1 MESLGT
7 AQLPANPRV
16 RVTYGEILPNRTI
29 IDLVAPAADQD
40 GVDLLR
46 WDGKKV
52 EIAPAIDNG
61 DGIIYERPYLDL
73 SVRQAMTFPGGASEY
88 GTTIDLFRKILNLCR
103 EFAGLPEDLAAFATC
118 WIFATWVPEPL
129 LISLILCVSGAPMH
143 QVHKLFR
150 LFGSLCRRALLVAEL
165 SRRLPLFLHPTLMVN
180 DPKLSGN
187 ARAFWR
193 AASCQGVFVP
203 GTGSAV
209 EELGCAKAV
218 LLRPEDPP
226 DAWGE
231 EAMHLVLPHAELPTL
246 GKPLLASIAAEFQPQ
261 LEMFRLHLLSGSDPF
276 VSPTHPL
283 SRFDLASNLGA
294 CVPEDPAII
303 QILTPLFESHQQDI
317 SAQRSRDPRVA
328 ILEVVW
334 GPSHDQDEMAVGEI
348 TKRVNAVLRSRGVTD
363 EYNVREMGWKL
374 SRLGLC
380 TSSNGK
386 RKGLRFSS
394 ETRWGLHRSTREFGL
409 KLPFRKDCA
418 DCQGLQATEQKP
430 VE

>member
-1 MESLGT
+1 M
-7 AQLPANPRV
+7 
-16 RVTYGEILPNRTI
+16 
-29 IDLVAPAADQD
+29 
-40 GVDLLR
+40 
-46 WDGKKV
+46 
-52 EIAPAIDNG
+52 
-61 DGIIYERPYLDL
+61 
-73 SVRQAMTFPGGASEY
+73 
-88 GTTIDLFRKILNLCR
+88 
-103 EFAGLPEDLAAFATC
+103 
-118 WIFATWVPEPL
+118 
-129 LISLILCVSGAPMH
+129 
-143 QVHKLFR
+143 
-150 LFGSLCRRALLVAEL
+150 
-165 SRRLPLFLHPTLMVN
+165 
-180 DPKLSGN
+180 
-187 ARAFWR
+187 
-193 AASCQGVFVP
+193 
-203 GTGSAV
+203 
-209 EELGCAKAV
+209 
-218 LLRPEDPP
+218 
-226 DAWGE
+226 
-231 EAMHLVLPHAELPTL
+231 
-246 GKPLLASIAAEFQPQ
+246 
-261 LEMFRLHLLSGSDPF
+261 
-276 VSPTHPL
+276 
-283 SRFDLASNLGA
+283 
-294 CVPEDPAII
+294 I